1 VKTTLKVSLKANERI
16 YVNGAVIR
24 VDRKTS
30 MEFLND
36 VSFLLENHIMQSK
49 DADTPLKQLYY
60 LVQILLIEPDS
71 GAAVF
76 SLYRSQMNTL
86 LATLSN
92 KEIAAELK
100 NIDRL
105 VHENCLFEAMRTIRR
120 ISEQASGLA
129 IAANSDADDAG
140 LQLVFCSPQRSSGV
154 HLATGEG

>member
-60 LVQILLIEPDS
+60 LVQILLIEPNS

-76 SLYRSQMNTL
+76 GLYRTQMNML
-86 LATLSN
+86 LAMIAN
-92 KEIAAELK
+92 KEIAVELK

-105 VHENCLFEAMRTIRR
+105 VHENCLFEAMRTIRK
-120 ISEQASGLA
+120 IFEQEPELCGYERL
-129 IAANSDADDAG
+129 
-140 LQLVFCSPQRSSGV
+140 SSGGV
-154 HLATGEG
+154 GAPLAFSNPLRSGDAFLTTGEA